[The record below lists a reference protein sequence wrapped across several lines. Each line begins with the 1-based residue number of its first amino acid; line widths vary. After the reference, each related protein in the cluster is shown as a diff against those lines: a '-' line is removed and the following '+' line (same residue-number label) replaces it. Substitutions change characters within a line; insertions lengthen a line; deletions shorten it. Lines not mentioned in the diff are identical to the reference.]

1 MQAGVAQEPG
11 RSRRLHRRCGTD
23 GRDKQQSRP
32 RERPTP
38 AGANRAAA
46 WYRQAKETKCGGTG
60 VEKSESADSTVEV
73 GEPAPRG
80 PGGGKR
86 RIGSWTVGRTD
97 GLDTEPTAVSTQVR
111 QLAERR
117 RKRRRAGARFGV
129 AMPWSEE
136 PDARVGHVR
145 ICGSRGWET
154 TLGHPARPVL
164 RACTGS
170 RRATTRVAP
179 TRPVPNYPPR
189 PRAGNVGDALVAS
202 RFEIA
207 HDPDRLWGATVPCR
221 IDGPSA
227 PGRFRRPLRT
237 QKFCPGIDSLC
248 DVAMMRRRSQRSAE
262 PRGRNGTYRSR
273 PLLCRFPR
281 ASTWPGR
288 SIAVPLAESAQDS
301 DCSMLQS
308 RNVRSGRARRCPGC
322 VDRSARA
329 CPVVE

>member
-32 RERPTP
+32 GERPTP

-154 TLGHPARPVL
+154 TLGHPARPVRGPHEASCPFRQL
-164 RACTGS
+164 RQLAHG
-170 RRATTRVAP
+170 A
-179 TRPVPNYPPR
+179 PVPRGGADAELPFGGGASFE
-189 PRAGNVGDALVAS
+189 RAMPS
-202 RFEIA
+202 
-207 HDPDRLWGATVPCR
+207 GACR
-221 IDGPSA
+221 
-227 PGRFRRPLRT
+227 
-237 QKFCPGIDSLC
+237 
-248 DVAMMRRRSQRSAE
+248 
-262 PRGRNGTYRSR
+262 
-273 PLLCRFPR
+273 
-281 ASTWPGR
+281 
-288 SIAVPLAESAQDS
+288 
-301 DCSMLQS
+301 
-308 RNVRSGRARRCPGC
+308 
-322 VDRSARA
+322 
-329 CPVVE
+329 

>member
-32 RERPTP
+32 GERPTP

-154 TLGHPARPVL
+154 TLGHPARPVAG
-164 RACTGS
+164 ACTIPTPAIVAVHGGAHRADMQGTS
-170 RRATTRVAP
+170 VHRASVGRRALTARGAAF
-179 TRPVPNYPPR
+179 RDPVKSMTY
-189 PRAGNVGDALVAS
+189 VY
-202 RFEIA
+202 
-207 HDPDRLWGATVPCR
+207 VP
-221 IDGPSA
+221 
-227 PGRFRRPLRT
+227 
-237 QKFCPGIDSLC
+237 
-248 DVAMMRRRSQRSAE
+248 
-262 PRGRNGTYRSR
+262 
-273 PLLCRFPR
+273 
-281 ASTWPGR
+281 
-288 SIAVPLAESAQDS
+288 
-301 DCSMLQS
+301 
-308 RNVRSGRARRCPGC
+308 
-322 VDRSARA
+322 
-329 CPVVE
+329 

>member
-136 PDARVGHVR
+136 PDALCGELDYVAKSAVSRSPKGSVGEDRHISRVPTTTRGRPGVR
-145 ICGSRGWET
+145 CRHASPVSR
-154 TLGHPARPVL
+154 PARARL
-164 RACTGS
+164 RRGRTFA
-170 RRATTRVAP
+170 
-179 TRPVPNYPPR
+179 
-189 PRAGNVGDALVAS
+189 
-202 RFEIA
+202 
-207 HDPDRLWGATVPCR
+207 
-221 IDGPSA
+221 GPS
-227 PGRFRRPLRT
+227 PSSPDPLR
-237 QKFCPGIDSLC
+237 
-248 DVAMMRRRSQRSAE
+248 RSDWWF
-262 PRGRNGTYRSR
+262 RGTH
-273 PLLCRFPR
+273 
-281 ASTWPGR
+281 
-288 SIAVPLAESAQDS
+288 VPATRGS
-301 DCSMLQS
+301 C
-308 RNVRSGRARRCPGC
+308 
-322 VDRSARA
+322 
-329 CPVVE
+329 